1 MKDLFQPSL
10 TKKVPSE
17 VLLDFMALKEQDET
31 QANKAFFIFHDRYVK
46 YVYKVCINTG
56 SVRGIT
62 SDEALGKITN
72 NSLLT
77 AYMKS
82 VGFKLPPDDPEEL
95 KEKKIKSWLAS
106 ITRFSTMKYAKEENE
121 SRANNPI
128 VYTGDY
134 TFFEEIPDAEQGD
147 MPPPSFERQAFEEA
161 YSSLSEKER
170 DIIETYFTYE
180 DAQGKIPNEY
190 LDGLCKRWNLLPDYP
205 RKIKTRAIEK
215 LILKSNQLLL
225 QIQDKNGTETLTR
238 RSSKVREET
247 KKLLTFHRAIIPGDT
262 GTG

>member
-1 MKDLFQPSL
+1 MKNSSQPCL
-10 TKKVPSE
+10 TKKASSQ
-17 VLLDFMALKEQDET
+17 VLLEFMALKEQDEQ
-31 QANKAFFIFHDRYVK
+31 QANKAFFIFHERYVK

-56 SVRGIT
+56 SVRGI
-62 SDEALGKITN
+62 SSVEDLGNIVN

-82 VGFKLPPDDPEEL
+82 VGFTIDPDDSEVL
-95 KEKKIKSWLAS
+95 KEKKIKSWLGS
-106 ITRFSTMKYAKEENE
+106 ITRFTTMKYAELETQ
-121 SRANNPI
+121 SRALNPI
-128 VYTGDY
+128 VYKGDY
-134 TFFEEIPDAEQGD
+134 TFYEEIPDEEQGD
-147 MPPPSFERQAFEEA
+147 IPPPSPERQALDLAF
-161 YSSLSEKER
+161 SSLSEKER
-170 DIIETYFTYE
+170 DIIETYLTYE
-180 DAQGKIPNEY
+180 DAQGKIPKEY

-215 LILKSNQLLL
+215 LILNSNQLLL
-225 QIQDKNGTETLTR
+225 QIQSKNGTETLTR